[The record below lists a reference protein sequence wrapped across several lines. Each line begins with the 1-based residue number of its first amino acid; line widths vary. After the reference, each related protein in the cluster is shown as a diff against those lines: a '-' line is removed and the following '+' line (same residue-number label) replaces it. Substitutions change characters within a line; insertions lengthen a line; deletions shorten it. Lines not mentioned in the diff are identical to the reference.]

1 MKSFQIALAA
11 AFFAILAFSS
21 CQKEAK
27 IGKHSI
33 VLTQDSFTY
42 YLENQ
47 FSRWTVL
54 VCQDQLQFMD
64 TLQSFYRGRG
74 YTPLHWDV
82 LMGDSAAWNELEST
96 FSYSETHGM
105 DARYYYLPLVSYYK
119 AKAANYSSSDSIYR
133 VYAELELIISNS
145 LLRMY
150 KDIANGR
157 SSPIKVYGYT
167 YMLPR
172 NNWKSMK
179 FYDFLNE
186 PNKIGMIEEIH
197 KNDTTYQELQKLLKL
212 YQHRKKIE
220 ISSAI
225 DFGDY
230 PKLALGDSAPVIGK
244 LITKLKQRNMPDS
257 SVRSLQNT
265 NVFTKELDRIIKIIQ
280 AKNNLTPDGIMGYKT
295 YKIVNTTHTNKI
307 DQVKANMERQRWF
320 TKPQEK
326 PYVYI
331 NLPQYIV
338 EMHGPDSAMEMKVC
352 IGKNLPDNYDAMVRE
367 YSDSGW
373 LYKLPKNM
381 ETPQIASEITYAVLN
396 PTWTVPNSIVTREM
410 WPMLLSEP
418 HYLRKNGYKVTH
430 NGKEINSDTI
440 KWSRMSK
447 TSIPY
452 KIVEQPGPNNSL
464 GTVKFLFSNPFFIY
478 LHDTPSKAAFEKT
491 QRAVSHGCVR
501 LEKPQEFGEFLMQ
514 NSTKYDADDFRVMMG
529 YPPRDTARL
538 KNWDPKDST
547 ATIRKITKTANVNLN
562 KPMPLYLDYRTLY
575 YDRNWQL
582 HFAYDIYDQNRLILK
597 EMDRM

>member
-1 MKSFQIALAA
+1 MKSFQIALVA
-11 AFFAILAFSS
+11 AFFALLAFPS

-27 IGKHSI
+27 IGEHSVI
-33 VLTQDSFTY
+33 LTQDSFAY

-64 TLQSFYRGRG
+64 TLQSFYREREFM
-74 YTPLHWDV
+74 PLHWDV
-82 LMGDSAAWNELEST
+82 LMGDSAAWDELEST

-105 DARYYYLPLVSYYK
+105 DARYYYLPLVNYYK

-225 DFGDY
+225 DFVDY

-244 LITKLKQRNMPDS
+244 LITKLKQR
-257 SVRSLQNT
+257 VGE
-265 NVFTKELDRIIKIIQ
+265 KEDLISKL
-280 AKNNLTPDGIMGYKT
+280 K
-295 YKIVNTTHTNKI
+295 
-307 DQVKANMERQRWF
+307 
-320 TKPQEK
+320 
-326 PYVYI
+326 
-331 NLPQYIV
+331 
-338 EMHGPDSAMEMKVC
+338 
-352 IGKNLPDNYDAMVRE
+352 RE
-367 YSDSGW
+367 S
-373 LYKLPKNM
+373 
-381 ETPQIASEITYAVLN
+381 
-396 PTWTVPNSIVTREM
+396 
-410 WPMLLSEP
+410 
-418 HYLRKNGYKVTH
+418 
-430 NGKEINSDTI
+430 
-440 KWSRMSK
+440 
-447 TSIPY
+447 
-452 KIVEQPGPNNSL
+452 
-464 GTVKFLFSNPFFIY
+464 
-478 LHDTPSKAAFEKT
+478 
-491 QRAVSHGCVR
+491 
-501 LEKPQEFGEFLMQ
+501 
-514 NSTKYDADDFRVMMG
+514 
-529 YPPRDTARL
+529 
-538 KNWDPKDST
+538 
-547 ATIRKITKTANVNLN
+547 
-562 KPMPLYLDYRTLY
+562 
-575 YDRNWQL
+575 
-582 HFAYDIYDQNRLILK
+582 
-597 EMDRM
+597 